1 MELRVILEKC
11 IGCGVC
17 VYACPYNAIDIVDG
31 KAKIFESCVDCGA
44 CVDECPEGALVL
56 GMQEKKGVR
65 IEDYRNVWVFA
76 EQRDGVLA
84 NVSFQ
89 LMSKARDLADVLGV
103 EAIGVVLGSD
113 VGHLGQPLIWRGA
126 DRVFIADDR
135 ELAHYRAE
143 PYARVLSDLIQERKP
158 EIVLFGAT
166 VVGRGLAPR
175 ISQRIY
181 TGLTADCTGL
191 DIDESERG
199 LLQTRPA
206 FGGNI
211 MATIICPN
219 HRPQMATVRP
229 GVMRAL
235 EPDKTREGVIENVPV
250 SLQEADT
257 RVKLIEVV
265 KEARRRVELEEAG
278 IIVSGG
284 RGLGGPDGFK
294 LMEELAQALGGEV
307 GASRVAVDSGWISQD
322 HQVGQTGKTVRPDLY
337 LACGISGSIQHQAG
351 MKESAYIVAINKDP
365 NAPIFGI
372 ADLGIVGDL
381 YQVVP
386 RLIEELKPSEVEKSG

>member
-56 GMQEKKGVR
+56 GTQEKKGVR

-126 DRVFIADDR
+126 DRVFIADDP

-191 DIDESERG
+191 DID
-199 LLQTRPA
+199 
-206 FGGNI
+206 
-211 MATIICPN
+211 
-219 HRPQMATVRP
+219 
-229 GVMRAL
+229 
-235 EPDKTREGVIENVPV
+235 
-250 SLQEADT
+250 
-257 RVKLIEVV
+257 
-265 KEARRRVELEEAG
+265 
-278 IIVSGG
+278 
-284 RGLGGPDGFK
+284 
-294 LMEELAQALGGEV
+294 
-307 GASRVAVDSGWISQD
+307 
-322 HQVGQTGKTVRPDLY
+322 
-337 LACGISGSIQHQAG
+337 
-351 MKESAYIVAINKDP
+351 
-365 NAPIFGI
+365 
-372 ADLGIVGDL
+372 
-381 YQVVP
+381 
-386 RLIEELKPSEVEKSG
+386 

>member
-11 IGCGVC
+11 VGCGVC

-44 CVDECPEGALVL
+44 CVDECPEDALVL
-56 GMQEKKGVR
+56 GTEVKKGIR

-76 EQRDGVLA
+76 EQRDGVLV

-103 EAIGVVLGSD
+103 EAVAVLLGSD
-113 VGHLGQPLIWRGA
+113 VDHLGQPLIWRGA
-126 DRVFIADDR
+126 DRVYIADDP
-135 ELAHYRAE
+135 ELAHYRTE
-143 PYARVLSDLIQERKP
+143 PYARVLADLIQEKKP

-166 VVGRGLAPR
+166 VVGRDLAPR

-191 DIDESERG
+191 EIDESERR

-219 HRPQMATVRP
+219 HRPQMSTVRP
-229 GVMRAL
+229 GVMRAM
-235 EPDKTREGVIENVPV
+235 EPDEAREGIVERVPV
-250 SLQEADT
+250 NLEELDG
-257 RVKLIEVV
+257 RVKLIDVV
-265 KEARRRVELEEAG
+265 KEARKRVELEEAR
-278 IIVSGG
+278 IIISGG
-284 RGLGGPDGFK
+284 RGLGGPDGFE
-294 LMEELAQALGGEV
+294 LMQELAQVLGGEV
-307 GASRVAVDSGWISQD
+307 GSSRVAVDSGWISQD
-322 HQVGQTGKTVRPDLY
+322 HQVGQTGKTVRPSLY
-337 LACGISGSIQHQAG
+337 MACGISGAIQHQAG
-351 MKESAYIVAINKDP
+351 MKESEYIVAINKDP
-365 NAPIFGI
+365 NAPIFAI
-372 ADLGIVGDL
+372 ADVGIVGDL
-381 YQVVP
+381 YQVIP
-386 RLIEELKPSEVEKSG
+386 KLIEELKPETVEE